1 MQDGGGRVHSS
12 FAFSSLL
19 LLLFLTP
26 ASDAAAES
34 SVSDPPRS
42 QRPPVVPP
50 RPGRP
55 EPPDSFSKPV
65 SCFRVGAEP
74 PGSSLETMFWQDE
87 AVTIEMEN
95 LAALSARP
103 PEGGKAPNT
112 QDVGGALRPVASK
125 HSKPI
130 VSCF

>member
-1 MQDGGGRVHSS
+1 
-12 FAFSSLL
+12 
-19 LLLFLTP
+19 
-26 ASDAAAES
+26 
-34 SVSDPPRS
+34 
-42 QRPPVVPP
+42 
-50 RPGRP
+50 
-55 EPPDSFSKPV
+55 
-65 SCFRVGAEP
+65 
-74 PGSSLETMFWQDE
+74 MFWQDE

-130 VSCF
+130 VSCFCSKKYCQSIYISFPGRKIKK

>member
-1 MQDGGGRVHSS
+1 
-12 FAFSSLL
+12 
-19 LLLFLTP
+19 
-26 ASDAAAES
+26 
-34 SVSDPPRS
+34 
-42 QRPPVVPP
+42 
-50 RPGRP
+50 
-55 EPPDSFSKPV
+55 
-65 SCFRVGAEP
+65 
-74 PGSSLETMFWQDE
+74 MFWQDE

-130 VSCF
+130 VSCFCSKKILSVNFYFIFPGRKIKTEI